1 MTLRRLFGLGG
12 VYEVLIAPFSQVLN
26 QADADR
32 AAGSPRSLSRAMSE
46 NVWDYPRPPRLEPCK
61 RRARVEFG
69 GQLIADSSRALRI
82 LETSHP
88 PVIYIPAEDFIAGA
102 LVPSAANSTFCEFKG
117 VADYLDVSAGGK
129 VAEAAAWTYP
139 RPVDA
144 YAELAD
150 HVAVYPER
158 MDRCLL
164 DDEAVRAQEGDFY
177 GGWVTDEIEGPLK
190 GGPGTRGW

>member
-1 MTLRRLFGLGG
+1 
-12 VYEVLIAPFSQVLN
+12 
-26 QADADR
+26 
-32 AAGSPRSLSRAMSE
+32 MSE
-46 NVWDYPRPPRLEPCK
+46 NVWDYPRPPRLEPCT

-69 GQLIADSSRALRI
+69 GHLIADSSRALRV

-102 LVPSAANSTFCEFKG
+102 LVPSDANSTFCEFKG
-117 VADYLDVSAGGK
+117 HADYLDVSAGGK

-144 YAELAD
+144 YAALAE
-150 HVAVYPER
+150 HVAVYPEK

-164 DDEAVRAQEGDFY
+164 DDEVVRPQEGDFY
-177 GGWVTDEIEGPLK
+177 GGWVTNEIEGPLK

>member
-1 MTLRRLFGLGG
+1 MTT
-12 VYEVLIAPFSQVLN
+12 
-26 QADADR
+26 
-32 AAGSPRSLSRAMSE
+32 E

-88 PVIYIPAEDFIAGA
+88 PVIYIPAEDFTAGA
-102 LVPSAANSTFCEFKG
+102 LVPSDTGSTFCEFKG

-129 VAEAAAWTYP
+129 VAEAAAWTYA
-139 RPVDA
+139 RPVEA
-144 YAELAD
+144 YAELEG
-150 HVAVYPER
+150 HVAVYPEK

-164 DDEAVRAQEGDFY
+164 DDEVVRAQEGDFY

>member
-1 MTLRRLFGLGG
+1 
-12 VYEVLIAPFSQVLN
+12 
-26 QADADR
+26 
-32 AAGSPRSLSRAMSE
+32 MSE

-69 GQLIADSSRALRI
+69 GELIADSSRALRV

-88 PVIYIPAEDFIAGA
+88 PVIYIPVEDFVAGV
-102 LVPSAANSTFCEFKG
+102 LVPSDASSTFCEFKG
-117 VADYLDVSAGGK
+117 VAEYLDVCAGGK
-129 VAEAAAWTYP
+129 VADAAAWTYP
-139 RPVDA
+139 HPVAA
-144 YAELAD
+144 YAALAG
-150 HVAVYPER
+150 HIAVYPER

-164 DDEAVRAQEGDFY
+164 DDEVVRAQEGDFY

>member
-1 MTLRRLFGLGG
+1 
-12 VYEVLIAPFSQVLN
+12 
-26 QADADR
+26 
-32 AAGSPRSLSRAMSE
+32 MSE

-69 GQLIADSSRALRI
+69 GQLIADSGRALRI

-88 PVIYIPAEDFIAGA
+88 PVIYIPAEDFVAGS
-102 LVPSAANSTFCEFKG
+102 LISSDANSTFCEFKG

-129 VAEAAAWTYP
+129 VAKAAAWTYP
-139 RPVDA
+139 RPVEA
-144 YAELAD
+144 YAELID

-164 DDEAVRAQEGDFY
+164 DDEVVSAQEGDFY
-177 GGWVTDEIEGPLK
+177 GGWVTKNIEGALK
-190 GGPGTRGW
+190 GGPGTHNW